1 MSAKT
6 DRRKY
11 LEDFVRNTGR
21 NVEAM
26 IYCTDDKDELLYVA
40 SVFHEAI
47 KNILVSVHG
56 PEKAK
61 EIMLKKLDEFVIP
74 LKE

>member
-6 DRRKY
+6 DRRRY

-26 IYCTDDKDELLYVA
+26 IYCTDDKDELLYIA

-56 PEKAK
+56 VDKTK
-61 EIMLKKLDEFVIP
+61 EILHQKADGITVL